1 MLCAVITCCELA
13 GCAPASRAE
22 GHKTRTW
29 VLPTGHEPF
38 VSRAQLQENPLPW
51 TRSTHKSETQ
61 TVLFSTWGQV
71 LISREGQRDLE
82 HMVFVIY
89 FVFLGPIS
97 YIDLALTAKNKGV

>member
-1 MLCAVITCCELA
+1 M
-13 GCAPASRAE
+13 
-22 GHKTRTW
+22 
-29 VLPTGHEPF
+29 LPTGHEPF

-51 TRSTHKSETQ
+51 MRSTHKSETQ

-97 YIDLALTAKNKGV
+97 YIDLALTTKSKGV